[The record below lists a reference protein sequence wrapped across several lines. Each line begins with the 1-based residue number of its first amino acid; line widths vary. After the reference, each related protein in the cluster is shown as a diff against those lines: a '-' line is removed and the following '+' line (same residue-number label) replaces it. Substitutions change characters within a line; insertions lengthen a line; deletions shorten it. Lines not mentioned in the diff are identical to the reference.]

1 MIKQLLLTLFLGI
14 GLTLK
19 AQSTFDS
26 FDEIVA
32 TSNET
37 NKPILLIFQGS
48 DWCAPCIKFERNV
61 WSTPTFQQF
70 AQENLLIL
78 KADFPRRKSNQLSAD
93 QTLQN
98 KELAER
104 YNPNGY
110 FPFVLLLNPDL
121 TVRKSFSYMDLDPAQ
136 MIDFLS
142 E

>member
-14 GLTLK
+14 GLTLQ

-70 AQENLLIL
+70 AEENLLIL
-78 KADFPRRKSNQLSAD
+78 KADFPRRKSNQLSDD

-121 TVRKSFSYMDLDPAQ
+121 TVRKALVTW
-136 MIDFLS
+136 I
-142 E
+142 